1 MLRGV
6 HLVAREGTQRM
17 YVQEDLRLLFGRLY
31 ILHHESKESA
41 VGLRDVGKMVG
52 YFTL

>member
-6 HLVAREGTQRM
+6 HLVAREGTQ
-17 YVQEDLRLLFGRLY
+17 QGDLRLLFGRLY
-31 ILHHESKESA
+31 ILHHGSKESA